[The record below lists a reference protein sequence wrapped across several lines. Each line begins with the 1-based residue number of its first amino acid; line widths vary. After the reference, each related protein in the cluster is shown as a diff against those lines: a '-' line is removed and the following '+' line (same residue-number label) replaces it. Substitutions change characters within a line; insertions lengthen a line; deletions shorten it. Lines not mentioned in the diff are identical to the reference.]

1 MLPLLLSL
9 LVVPWTADPDLQGQA
24 LVSGAQVATA
34 CGDPYSLAEV
44 GFTAVTEVA
53 GRETERAEYLWSPR
67 AGTLRVRWDRIE
79 VTFDQLHPYL
89 HSTAPQELAIQA
101 YVRWLRDSYWLL
113 APCKVQDPGVTLGS
127 DGAGRLLLSFD
138 PEVGVTPGD
147 QYALTVDDD
156 GRVTAWDYVLQDG
169 ETGSFAWSDY
179 ERHGPLVLSTR
190 RTSAD
195 GATVVRFEDLQIR

>member
-9 LVVPWTADPDLQGQA
+9 LAVPWTADPDRQGHA
-24 LVSGAQVATA
+24 LVLGAQVSTA
-34 CGDPYSLAEV
+34 CGDPYGLAEV
-44 GFTAVTEVA
+44 GFTAVTEHA
-53 GRETERAEYLWSPR
+53 GVETERAAYLWSPR
-67 AGTLRVRWDRIE
+67 AGTLRVRWDHIE

-89 HSTAPQELAIQA
+89 HSAAPQELAVQA

-113 APCKVQDPGVTLGS
+113 APCKVQDPGVILGS
-127 DGAGRLLLSFD
+127 DADQRLLLAFE

-147 QYALTVDDD
+147 RYAMTVDAD

-169 ETGSFAWSDY
+169 ETGSYAWSDY

-195 GATVVRFEDLQIR
+195 GATVVHFEDLQIR